1 MEDPKV
7 AQPTPQTL
15 PPPTPQTLPPQSKK
29 RPLEQNLSNFK
40 NSPYYKMRAVLRD
53 LRPHFIEVLKT
64 PNFRNC
70 KAADEI
76 RQGMKDMMDLYKE
89 MMSESIKLEKC
100 NNAPSNIEDEQNL
113 KEHQK
118 RAKLSEN
125 STPET
130 LNRPLDHQAQGGSYV
145 VGGSA
150 FGWNFVTFQGSKSV
164 YYGRT
169 KESFRAAN
177 PL

>member
-1 MEDPKV
+1 
-7 AQPTPQTL
+7 
-15 PPPTPQTLPPQSKK
+15 
-29 RPLEQNLSNFK
+29 
-40 NSPYYKMRAVLRD
+40 
-53 LRPHFIEVLKT
+53 
-64 PNFRNC
+64 
-70 KAADEI
+70 
-76 RQGMKDMMDLYKE
+76 MMDLYKE

-130 LNRPLDHQAQGGSYV
+130 LKRPLDHQAQGGSYV